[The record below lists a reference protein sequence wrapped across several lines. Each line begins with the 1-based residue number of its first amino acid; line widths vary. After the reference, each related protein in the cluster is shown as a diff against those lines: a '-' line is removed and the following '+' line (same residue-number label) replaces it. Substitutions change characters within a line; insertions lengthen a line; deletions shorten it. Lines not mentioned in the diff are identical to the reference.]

1 MARVE
6 CRWTGC
12 LGILSTNSSVL
23 LARRL
28 QAGCGTMP
36 GPRTRRMST
45 LAWGSCAGIGASPG
59 FVWESIIR
67 GDGRQLQ
74 IEGPEFRVGEGV
86 RCRSQMA
93 GGGGRK
99 RFRLCRVRGD
109 SRQGRHFHGET
120 FDVTAQSGTG
130 FGQQGSLIKP
140 DAAGPGRTRRQK
152 DNPSIADVREPGLAR
167 DCGGQEVAQSFIQ
180 RIQRARA
187 IRERVE
193 CDALRS
199 RLGADGGVTEGV
211 ATWRHDEH
219 ELGAT
224 QA

>member
-1 MARVE
+1 M
-6 CRWTGC
+6 
-12 LGILSTNSSVL
+12 
-23 LARRL
+23 
-28 QAGCGTMP
+28 
-36 GPRTRRMST
+36 
-45 LAWGSCAGIGASPG
+45 
-59 FVWESIIR
+59 WESIIR

-120 FDVTAQSGTG
+120 FDAAAQSGIG
-130 FGQQGSLIKP
+130 FCKQGGLIKP

-152 DNPSIADVREPGLAR
+152 DNSPVADVREPSLACDSSR
-167 DCGGQEVAQSFIQ
+167 QEVAQSYIQ
-180 RIQRARA
+180 RIQSARA
-187 IRERVE
+187 ISERVE
-193 CDALRS
+193 CDALCD
-199 RLGADGGVTEGV
+199 RLRAGRRTMERI
-211 ATWRHDEH
+211 ATWRHDKH
-219 ELGAT
+219 ELGAK